1 MALIDVIKHEQP
13 SDDEFVWKY
22 PSEDLSIGAQ
32 LIVNEG
38 QEAVFVK
45 GGEVLDIF
53 VPGTHTLVT
62 GNIPILDKLIN
73 LPFGGN
79 TPFSAEVWFVNK
91 TVKRNLKWGTPS
103 PVPLFDVS
111 LGFPVNV
118 RSFGKWGTRITDSR
132 PFMTQVVGSQ
142 LGTQSE
148 KIYEYFIGEI
158 IQKTVAIIAD
168 SIRNSQESILQISSM
183 LNVLSD
189 SVKKSISE
197 EFKRF
202 GLEVINFNV
211 ESINIP
217 SEEMEKIQEVFSK
230 TMEAREL
237 SKTEVGGAFTAIKS
251 FEILKSAAENPGDG
265 SGVGAMLGAG
275 IGLGAGIPVGQQ
287 IGKNIDINEKETA
300 SDDPTNR
307 LRTLKEMFDQE
318 LITEE
323 QFNSKRDEILR
334 DI

>member
-1 MALIDVIKHEQP
+1 MHETMH
-13 SDDEFVWKY
+13 S
-22 PSEDLSIGAQ
+22 
-32 LIVNEG
+32 
-38 QEAVFVK
+38 
-45 GGEVLDIF
+45 
-53 VPGTHTLVT
+53 
-62 GNIPILDKLIN
+62 
-73 LPFGGN
+73 
-79 TPFSAEVWFVNK
+79 
-91 TVKRNLKWGTPS
+91 
-103 PVPLFDVS
+103 
-111 LGFPVNV
+111 
-118 RSFGKWGTRITDSR
+118 
-132 PFMTQVVGSQ
+132 
-142 LGTQSE
+142 
-148 KIYEYFIGEI
+148 
-158 IQKTVAIIAD
+158 
-168 SIRNSQESILQISSM
+168 
-183 LNVLSD
+183 
-189 SVKKSISE
+189 
-197 EFKRF
+197 
-202 GLEVINFNV
+202 
-211 ESINIP
+211 

-307 LRTLKEMFDQE
+307 LKTLKEMFDQE